1 MKPEATRDGRPAPT
15 VRAAWHP
22 RQWPRA
28 IGGLRE
34 GPLQALSFPDYA
46 RLWQAN
52 LTSGIGFWMQ
62 SVAQGWLVVEITD
75 SPFTL
80 GLLAFFRSLPMAIIS
95 PFGGVLADRVDRIRL
110 VLIAQIMLVGTALAI
125 GILALDLERVEMWHL
140 AVAALLLGTTFA
152 ISVPARN
159 AALSDIVPRRVLAN
173 AVALQSTTQ
182 NGSRMVG
189 PALAGFLVGVIGIA
203 GTYFMQVGLFVWS
216 LINVLRIGRDR
227 ARARAVGSPLRN
239 LRDGFVY
246 VRETKPVLG
255 LVLLSLAPA
264 VFGMPVIWLLPAYV
278 KHELLGGASD
288 LGILMGAFGLGAVA
302 GSVAAV
308 AAANVSR
315 KAALMIVAALLHGLF
330 LATLALTRSMAVGA
344 LVLALAGA
352 FQAIQIATKLT
363 LIQLITPRHLRGR
376 MISMLMITWG
386 LSPLG
391 LLPLSAVAESISTPV
406 AIGAGGVL
414 SMATVVAVLAW
425 APELWRLRLDPAASA
440 DPEPAS
446 DRAS

>member
-1 MKPEATRDGRPAPT
+1 MKPEAARG
-15 VRAAWHP
+15 VWHP

-34 GPLQALSFPDYA
+34 GPLRSLSFPDYS

-62 SVAQGWLVVEITD
+62 SVAQGWLVLELTD

-110 VLIAQIMLVGTALAI
+110 VLIAQIMLIGTALPIA
-125 GILALDLERVEMWHL
+125 ILALDLERVEIWHL
-140 AVAALLLGTTFA
+140 AVAAVILGTTFA

-189 PALAGFLVGVIGIA
+189 PAIAGFLVGAIGIA
-203 GTYFMQVGLFVWS
+203 GTYFTQVGLFVWS

-227 ARARAVGSPLRN
+227 VRTRAVGSPLGN

-246 VRETKPVLG
+246 LRDSKPVLA

-278 KHELLGGASD
+278 KHELSGGAGD
-288 LGILMGAFGLGAVA
+288 LGILMGAFGLGAVV
-302 GSVAAV
+302 GSIAAV

-315 KAALMIVAALLHGLF
+315 KGALMIAAALLHGVFFAL
-330 LATLALTRSMAVGA
+330 LALTRSMAVGA
-344 LVLALAGA
+344 LVLAMAGA
-352 FQAIQIATKLT
+352 FQAVQMATKLT
-363 LIQLITPRHLRGR
+363 VIQLITPRHMRGR
-376 MISMLMITWG
+376 MISMLMIVWG

-391 LLPLSAVAESISTPV
+391 LLPLSAVAESIGTPI

-414 SMATVVAVLAW
+414 STVTVLAVLAW
-425 APELWRLRLDPAASA
+425 APELWRLRLDPESSA

-446 DRAS
+446 DQAL

>member
-1 MKPEATRDGRPAPT
+1 MWHALVRPREWRRVIDR
-15 VRAAWHP
+15 VRA
-22 RQWPRA
+22 
-28 IGGLRE
+28 
-34 GPLQALSFPDYA
+34 GPLQSLTYPDYA
-46 RLWQAN
+46 RLWRAN
-52 LTSGIGFWMQ
+52 LGVGIGFWMQ
-62 SVAQGWLVVEITD
+62 SVAQGWLVVELTD
-75 SPFTL
+75 SPFML

-95 PFGGVLADRVDRIRL
+95 PFGGVLADRLDRIRL
-110 VLIAQIMLVGTALAI
+110 VLIAQIMLAGTALTV
-125 GILALDLERVEMWHL
+125 GLLVALQRVEIWHL
-140 AVAALLLGTTFA
+140 ALAALILGTTFA

-159 AALSDIVPRRVLAN
+159 AAVSDIVPRHVLAN

-182 NGSRMVG
+182 NGARMVG
-189 PALAGFLVGVIGIA
+189 PALAGFLIGAIGIA
-203 GTYFMQVGLFVWS
+203 GTYFAQLGLYVWS

-227 ARARAVGSPLRN
+227 MRTRAPGSPLRN

-246 VRETKPVLG
+246 LRDSKPILA

-278 KHELLGGASD
+278 KHELIGGAGD

-302 GSVAAV
+302 GSIAAV

-315 KAALMIVAALLHGLF
+315 KGALMIAAALLHGLF
-330 LATLALTRSMAVGA
+330 LAVLALTRSMAVGA
-344 LVLALAGA
+344 LVLAMAGV
-352 FQAIQIATKLT
+352 FQAVQMATKLT
-363 LIQLITPRHLRGR
+363 VIQLITPRRLRGR

-391 LLPLSAVAESISTPV
+391 LLPLSFVAESIGTPI

-414 SMATVVAVLAW
+414 STVTVLAVLAW
-425 APELWRLRLDPAASA
+425 APELWRLRLDAASSA

-446 DRAS
+446 DRAL